1 MLFSLKFAVEYSNGE
16 TMRTAASSFPNPVA
30 GVLDGAD
37 RQPTAKVLAR
47 RAKQRRQMLGV
58 IGASYVVDA
67 VILLIYAHAGTI
79 PATIGPAFGICGL
92 GSVAC
97 FIALSEAGFNDRF
110 KDHYFVLQQSM
121 VSLAIMLAFA
131 WAVPEVGILFICTL
145 FVVFSFSALRSTPR
159 QTAIAWTAMAFG
171 LAALFLLTDKP
182 ISMPH
187 ETHLERFATMLAFV
201 LTIGRCMFLGIFA
214 SSLRESL
221 YKRGVQLKEAYKRI
235 EELAELDELTG
246 SFNRRCI
253 MRMLEDEIARA
264 HRSKT
269 PFSVALIDLDWFK
282 RINDVYGHPTGDE
295 VLRTF
300 AIAVFA
306 NIRSIDRFGR
316 YGGEEFLLI
325 LPDTPQDVAARILD
339 RQRQIIAELDWSAF
353 SPGISVTI
361 SAGVATLAP
370 NEAPDA
376 LLARADSALY
386 AAKARGRNRIAS
398 A

>member
-1 MLFSLKFAVEYSNGE
+1 
-16 TMRTAASSFPNPVA
+16 MRTAASSLPNPVA
-30 GVLDGAD
+30 GTLDSAD
-37 RQPTAKVLAR
+37 RLPTPKVLAR
-47 RAKQRRQMLGV
+47 RAKQRRQMLGI
-58 IGASYVVDA
+58 IGVSYVIDA
-67 VILLIYAHAGTI
+67 AILLLYAHAGTI

-97 FIALSEAGFNDRF
+97 FIALSEAGVNDRF
-110 KDHYFVLQQSM
+110 KDHYFVVQQSM

-131 WAVPEVGILFICTL
+131 FLVPEVGILFLCTL

-159 QTAIAWTAMAFG
+159 QTAIAWTVMAFG

-187 ETHLERFATMLAFV
+187 QTHLERFAAMLAFA

-253 MRMLEDEIARA
+253 MRMLDDEIARA
-264 HRSKT
+264 HRAKT

-282 RINDVYGHPTGDE
+282 RINDAYGHPTGDE

-300 AIAVFA
+300 AITVFA

-325 LPDTPQDVAARILD
+325 LPDTPHDVAARILD
-339 RQRQIIAELDWSAF
+339 RQREIIAELDWSAF
-353 SPGISVTI
+353 SPGMSVTI

>member
-1 MLFSLKFAVEYSNGE
+1 
-16 TMRTAASSFPNPVA
+16 MRTAASSFPNPVA
-30 GVLDGAD
+30 GTLDGAD
-37 RQPTAKVLAR
+37 RLPTPKVLAR
-47 RAKQRRQMLGV
+47 RAKQRRQMLGT
-58 IGASYVVDA
+58 IGVSYVIDA
-67 VILLIYAHAGTI
+67 AILLLYAYAGTI

-97 FIALSEAGFNDRF
+97 FIALSEAGVNDRF
-110 KDHYFVLQQSM
+110 KDHYFVVQQSM

-131 WAVPEVGILFICTL
+131 YLVPEVGMLFLCTL
-145 FVVFSFSALRSTPR
+145 FVVFSFSALRSTLR

-187 ETHLERFATMLAFV
+187 QTHLERFTTMLALA

-221 YKRGVQLKEAYKRI
+221 YKRGLQLKEAYKRI

-253 MRMLEDEIARA
+253 MRMLDDEIARA

-282 RINDVYGHPTGDE
+282 RINDAYGHPTGDE

-300 AIAVFA
+300 AITVFA
-306 NIRSIDRFGR
+306 NIRTIDKFGR

-325 LPDTPQDVAARILD
+325 LPDTPHEVAARILD
-339 RQRQIIAELDWSAF
+339 RQREIIADVDWSAF
-353 SPGISVTI
+353 SPGMRVTI
-361 SAGVATLAP
+361 SAGVATLAA

-386 AAKARGRNRIAS
+386 AAKARGRNRIAR

>member
-1 MLFSLKFAVEYSNGE
+1 
-16 TMRTAASSFPNPVA
+16 MRSAAPSFPNPAA
-30 GVLDGAD
+30 GALDGGD
-37 RQPTAKVLAR
+37 RLPTANVLAR
-47 RAKQRRQMLGV
+47 RARQRRQVLGA

-67 VILLIYAHAGTI
+67 AILLLYAYAGSI

-97 FIALSEAGFNDRF
+97 FIALSEAGVNDRF
-110 KDHYFVLQQSM
+110 KDHYFVVQQSM

-131 WAVPEVGILFICTL
+131 WAVPEVGILFLCAL

-171 LAALFLLTDKP
+171 LAALFLLTDQP

-187 ETHLERFATMLAFV
+187 QTYLERFATMLAFV

-221 YKRGVQLKEAYKRI
+221 YKRGMQLKEAYKRI

-253 MRMLEDEIARA
+253 MRMLDDEIARA
-264 HRSKT
+264 HRAKT

-282 RINDVYGHPTGDE
+282 RINDAYGHPTGDE

-300 AIAVFA
+300 AITVFA

-325 LPDTPQDVAARILD
+325 LPNTPNDAAARMLD
-339 RQRQIIAELDWSAF
+339 RQREIVAELDWSAF
-353 SPGISVTI
+353 SPGLSVTI

-386 AAKARGRNRIAS
+386 AAKARGRNRIAIAS

>member
-1 MLFSLKFAVEYSNGE
+1 
-16 TMRTAASSFPNPVA
+16 MRTAASSFPNPVA
-30 GVLDGAD
+30 GTLDGAD
-37 RQPTAKVLAR
+37 RLPTPKVLAR
-47 RAKQRRQMLGV
+47 RAKQRRQMLGL
-58 IGASYVVDA
+58 IGASYVIDA
-67 VILLIYAHAGTI
+67 TILLLYAHAGTI

-97 FIALSEAGFNDRF
+97 FIALSEAGINDRF
-110 KDHYFVLQQSM
+110 KEHYFVVQQSM
-121 VSLAIMLAFA
+121 VSLAIMLAFSYL
-131 WAVPEVGILFICTL
+131 VPEVGFQFLCAL
-145 FVVFSFSALRSTPR
+145 FVVFSFSSLRTTAR
-159 QTAIAWTAMAFG
+159 QAAMAWTAMAFG
-171 LAALFLLTDKP
+171 LAALFLLTGKP

-187 ETHLERFATMLAFV
+187 GNHIERFATMLVFA

-214 SSLRESL
+214 SSLRQSL
-221 YKRGVQLKEAYKRI
+221 YERGLQLKDAYKRI

-253 MRMLEDEIARA
+253 MRMLDDEIARA

-282 RINDVYGHPTGDE
+282 RINDAYGHPTGDE

-300 AIAVFA
+300 AITVFA

-325 LPDTPQDVAARILD
+325 LPETPHDVAARILD
-339 RQRQIIAELDWSAF
+339 RQREIIAELDWSAF
-353 SPGISVTI
+353 SPGMSVTI

>member
-1 MLFSLKFAVEYSNGE
+1 
-16 TMRTAASSFPNPVA
+16 MRTAAPSFPNPVA
-30 GVLDGAD
+30 GALDGAD
-37 RQPTAKVLAR
+37 RLPTPKVLAR
-47 RAKQRRQMLGV
+47 RAQQRRQMLGI
-58 IGASYVVDA
+58 IGVSYVVDA
-67 VILLIYAHAGTI
+67 AILLLYAHAGTI
-79 PATIGPAFGICGL
+79 PASVGPAYGICGL

-97 FIALSEAGFNDRF
+97 FIALSEAGVNDRF
-110 KDHYFVLQQSM
+110 KDHYFVVQQSM

-131 WAVPEVGILFICTL
+131 FLVPEVGILFLCTL

-159 QTAIAWTAMAFG
+159 QTAIAWTVMAFG
-171 LAALFLLTDKP
+171 LAALFLLTDRP

-187 ETHLERFATMLAFV
+187 QTHLERFTTMLAFA

-214 SSLRESL
+214 SSLRDTL
-221 YKRGVQLKEAYKRI
+221 YKRGLQLKEAYKRI

-253 MRMLEDEIARA
+253 MRMLDDEIARA

-282 RINDVYGHPTGDE
+282 RINDAYGHPTGDE

-300 AIAVFA
+300 AITIFA
-306 NIRSIDRFGR
+306 NIRNIDKFGR

-325 LPDTPQDVAARILD
+325 LPETPHEVAARILD
-339 RQRQIIAELDWSAF
+339 RQREIIAELDWSAF
-353 SPGISVTI
+353 SPGMSVTI

>member
-1 MLFSLKFAVEYSNGE
+1 
-16 TMRTAASSFPNPVA
+16 MRTAASSFPNPIA
-30 GVLDGAD
+30 GALDGGD
-37 RQPTAKVLAR
+37 RLPTAKVLAR
-47 RAKQRRQMLGV
+47 RAKQRRQMLGI
-58 IGASYVVDA
+58 IGVSYVVDA
-67 VILLIYAHAGTI
+67 AILLIYAHAGAI

-97 FIALSEAGFNDRF
+97 FIALSEAGVNDRF
-110 KDHYFVLQQSM
+110 KDHYFVVPQSM
-121 VSLAIMLAFA
+121 VSLTIMLAFA
-131 WAVPEVGILFICTL
+131 WAVPEVGILFLCGL

-159 QTAIAWTAMAFG
+159 QTAIAWTAMALG

-182 ISMPH
+182 ISMPSG
-187 ETHLERFATMLAFV
+187 THLERFATMLVFV
-201 LTIGRCMFLGIFA
+201 LTIGRCMFVGIFA

-253 MRMLEDEIARA
+253 MRMLDDEIARA

-282 RINDVYGHPTGDE
+282 RINDAYGHPTGDE

-300 AIAVFA
+300 AITVFA

-325 LPDTPQDVAARILD
+325 LPDTPHDVAARILD
-339 RQRQIIAELDWSAF
+339 RQREIIAELDWSAF
-353 SPGISVTI
+353 SAGLSVTI

-386 AAKARGRNRIAS
+386 AAKARGRNRIAG

>member
-1 MLFSLKFAVEYSNGE
+1 MG
-16 TMRTAASSFPNPVA
+16 TAASFPNPIA
-30 GVLDGAD
+30 GEMEGVG
-37 RQPTAKVLAR
+37 RPPTPRVLAR
-47 RAKQRRQMLGV
+47 RAKQRRQMLGM
-58 IGASYVVDA
+58 IGGSYVIDA
-67 VILLIYAHAGTI
+67 AILLIYAYAGTI

-97 FIALSEAGFNDRF
+97 FITLSESGINDRF
-110 KDHYFVLQQSM
+110 KDHYFVMQQSM

-131 WAVPEVGILFICTL
+131 WLVPEVGILFLCAL

-159 QTAIAWTAMAFG
+159 QTAIAFAAMAFG

-182 ISMPH
+182 ISMPSG
-187 ETHLERFATMLAFV
+187 THIERSATMLLFV

-221 YKRGVQLKEAYKRI
+221 YKRGVQLKEAYRRI

-253 MRMLEDEIARA
+253 MRMLDDEIARA

-282 RINDVYGHPTGDE
+282 RINDAYGHPTGDE

-300 AIAVFA
+300 AITVFA

-325 LPDTPQDVAARILD
+325 LPDTPHDTAARILD
-339 RQRQIIAELDWSAF
+339 RQREIIAELDWSAF
-353 SPGISVTI
+353 SPGMRVTI

-376 LLARADSALY
+376 LLARADNALY

>member
-1 MLFSLKFAVEYSNGE
+1 
-16 TMRTAASSFPNPVA
+16 MRTAASSFPNPVA
-30 GVLDGAD
+30 GALDGAD
-37 RQPTAKVLAR
+37 RLPTPKVLAR
-47 RAKQRRQMLGV
+47 RAKQRRQMLGI
-58 IGASYVVDA
+58 IGASYVIDA
-67 VILLIYAHAGTI
+67 AILLLYAHAGTI
-79 PATIGPAFGICGL
+79 PATVGPAFGICGL

-97 FIALSEAGFNDRF
+97 FIALSEAGVNDRF
-110 KDHYFVLQQSM
+110 KDHYFVVQQSM

-131 WAVPEVGILFICTL
+131 WLVPEVGILFLCTL

-159 QTAIAWTAMAFG
+159 QTAIAWTVMAFG

-182 ISMPH
+182 IAMPH
-187 ETHLERFATMLAFV
+187 QTHLERFTTMLAFV

-221 YKRGVQLKEAYKRI
+221 YKRGIQLKEAYRRI

-253 MRMLEDEIARA
+253 MRMLDDEIARA
-264 HRSKT
+264 HRTRT

-282 RINDVYGHPTGDE
+282 RINDAYGHPTGDE

-300 AIAVFA
+300 AITVFA

-325 LPDTPQDVAARILD
+325 LPETPHDVAARILD
-339 RQRQIIAELDWSAF
+339 RQREIIADLDWSAF
-353 SPGISVTI
+353 SPGMSVTI
-361 SAGVATLAP
+361 SAGVATLTP

>member
-1 MLFSLKFAVEYSNGE
+1 
-16 TMRTAASSFPNPVA
+16 MRTAASSFPNPVA
-30 GVLDGAD
+30 GTLDGAD
-37 RQPTAKVLAR
+37 RLPTPKVLAR
-47 RAKQRRQMLGV
+47 RAKQRRQMLGT
-58 IGASYVVDA
+58 IGVSYVIDA
-67 VILLIYAHAGTI
+67 AILLLYAYAGTI

-97 FIALSEAGFNDRF
+97 FIALSEAGVNDRF
-110 KDHYFVLQQSM
+110 KDHYFVVQQSM

-131 WAVPEVGILFICTL
+131 YLVPEVGMLFLCTL
-145 FVVFSFSALRSTPR
+145 FVVFSFSALRSTLR

-187 ETHLERFATMLAFV
+187 QTHLERFTTMLALA

-221 YKRGVQLKEAYKRI
+221 YKRGLQLKEAYKRI

-253 MRMLEDEIARA
+253 MRMLDDEIARA

-282 RINDVYGHPTGDE
+282 RINDAYGHPTGDE

-300 AIAVFA
+300 AITVFA
-306 NIRSIDRFGR
+306 NIRTIDKFGR

-325 LPDTPQDVAARILD
+325 LPDTPHEVAARILD
-339 RQRQIIAELDWSAF
+339 RQREIIADVDWSAF
-353 SPGISVTI
+353 SPGMRVTI
-361 SAGVATLAP
+361 SAGIATLAP

>member
-1 MLFSLKFAVEYSNGE
+1 MG
-16 TMRTAASSFPNPVA
+16 TAASSFPNPIA
-30 GVLDGAD
+30 GTLDGAD
-37 RQPTAKVLAR
+37 RLPTPKVLAR
-47 RAKQRRQMLGV
+47 RAQQRRQMLGM
-58 IGASYVVDA
+58 IGASYVIDA
-67 VILLIYAHAGTI
+67 AILLIYAYAGTI
-79 PATIGPAFGICGL
+79 PVVIGPAFGLCGL
-92 GSVAC
+92 GSVAG
-97 FIALSEAGFNDRF
+97 FVVLSEAGINDRF

-121 VSLAIMLAFA
+121 VSLAIMLAFSYL
-131 WAVPEVGILFICTL
+131 VPEVGLLFLCAL
-145 FVVFSFSALRSTPR
+145 FVVFSFSSLRSTPR

-182 ISMPH
+182 ISMPSGNYV
-187 ETHLERFATMLAFV
+187 ERFATMLVFV
-201 LTIGRCMFLGIFA
+201 LTIGRCMFVGIFA
-214 SSLRESL
+214 SALRESL

-264 HRSKT
+264 HRTKA

-282 RINDVYGHPTGDE
+282 RINDAYGHPTGDE

-300 AIAVFA
+300 AITVFA

-325 LPDTPQDVAARILD
+325 LPDTPHDVAARVLD

-353 SPGISVTI
+353 SQGMKVTI

-370 NEAPDA
+370 NEVPEA

>member
-1 MLFSLKFAVEYSNGE
+1 MRIAAPSFTNPAAGE
-16 TMRTAASSFPNPVA
+16 LDTA
-30 GVLDGAD
+30 GRL
-37 RQPTAKVLAR
+37 PTAKVLAR
-47 RAKQRRQMLGV
+47 RAKQRRQMLTLV
-58 IGASYVVDA
+58 GASYVIDA
-67 VILLIYAHAGTI
+67 ALLLLYAYAGSI
-79 PATIGPAFGICGL
+79 PLTIGPAFGICGL

-97 FIALSEAGFNDRF
+97 FIALSESGVTDRF

-131 WAVPEVGILFICTL
+131 WLAPEVGILFLCTL

-159 QTAIAWTAMAFG
+159 QTAIAWTATAVG
-171 LAALFLLTDKP
+171 LAWLLLLTDKP
-182 ISMPH
+182 ISIPH
-187 ETHLERFATMLAFV
+187 QTYLERFTTMLAFS

-214 SSLRESL
+214 SSLRQSL
-221 YKRGVQLKEAYKRI
+221 YKRGVQLKEAYRRI

-264 HRSKT
+264 HRANT
-269 PFSVALIDLDWFK
+269 PLSVALIDLDWFK
-282 RINDVYGHPTGDE
+282 RINDAYGHPTGDE

-300 AIAVFA
+300 AITIFA
-306 NIRSIDRFGR
+306 NIRAIDRFGR

-325 LPDTPQDVAARILD
+325 LPDTPHDAAARILD

-353 SPGISVTI
+353 SPGMSVTI
-361 SAGVATLAP
+361 SAGVAALAP

-386 AAKARGRNRIAS
+386 KAKAQGRNRIVS
-398 A
+398 V